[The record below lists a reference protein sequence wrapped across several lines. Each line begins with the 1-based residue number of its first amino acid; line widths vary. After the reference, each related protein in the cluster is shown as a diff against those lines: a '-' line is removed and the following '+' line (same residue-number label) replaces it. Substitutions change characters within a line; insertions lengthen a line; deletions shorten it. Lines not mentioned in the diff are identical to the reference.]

1 MRSRS
6 DVRQA
11 MNFESDLTSALTK
24 LAEGEF
30 TAEEWLE
37 WWRENGDRTATILK
51 RTQWLRLKPQTPG
64 SWGPP
69 CRSALVSHA
78 QACNLLR
85 DWGIAFTAS
94 TRYKQEWNA
103 YFEQYSREQ
112 AAKRKEQQKQFT
124 ATFNSL
130 GANFPQFSAYLKR
143 RKKDVERID
152 AGLSASELRD
162 WENDHRIELPL
173 AYKLFLRC
181 CKTVVIGDDL
191 KIGLEY
197 TFVSKGTEFIPKD
210 SICFGDWFLESDG
223 DQLYF
228 FQSDQGHEVH
238 YYSHGVPEFRK
249 VADSFLEWVEGCP
262 WREKSK

>member
-1 MRSRS
+1 
-6 DVRQA
+6 

-30 TAEEWLE
+30 SAEEWLE
-37 WWRENGDRTATILK
+37 WWRENGDRAAAVLK
-51 RTQWLRLKPQTPG
+51 RTQWLRLKPPTPG
-64 SWGPP
+64 PWGPP

-78 QACNLLR
+78 QACNLLT
-85 DWGIAFTAS
+85 DWGVAFTACA
-94 TRYKQEWNA
+94 RYKQEWDA

-124 ATFNSL
+124 AIFNSL
-130 GANFPQFSAYLKR
+130 GADFPHFSAYLKR
-143 RKKDVERID
+143 RKKDIERVD

-162 WENDHRIELPL
+162 WETYQTVELPS

-181 CKTVVIGDDL
+181 CKTLVIGDDL
-191 KIGLEY
+191 KIGLDY
-197 TFVSKGTEFIPKD
+197 TFVSKGTEIIPRD

-228 FQSDQGHEVH
+228 CLSDQGHEVY
-238 YYSHGVPEFRK
+238 YYSHGLPEFRK
-249 VADSFLEWVEGCP
+249 VADSFIEWAEGFP
-262 WREKSK
+262 RRGKSK